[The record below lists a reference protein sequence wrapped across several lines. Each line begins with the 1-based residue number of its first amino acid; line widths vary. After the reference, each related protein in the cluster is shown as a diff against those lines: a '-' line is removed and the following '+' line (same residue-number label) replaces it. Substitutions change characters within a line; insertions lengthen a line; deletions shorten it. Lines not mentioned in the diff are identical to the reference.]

1 MLTNTD
7 FAGQHPTTFLTKR
20 MTDLGCSNWGYESE
34 QLRTEDEHYI
44 LTGILIHNQV
54 FAFGKGQSAKAAR
67 ISASEAALKKLNGDN
82 LAEFYGICD
91 CKLVI
96 EKVRENEE
104 TKEKSHEEEE
114 EEVIYLEE

>member
-96 EKVRENEE
+96 EKARENEE
-104 TKEKSHEEEE
+104 TKEKGHREE